1 MNKKELIDKANQT
14 TGHTRVL
21 IEEIWDEMQRLI
33 AEELANGEIVSISG
47 FGRFSTV
54 VKPEKERLNHFTKER
69 ITVPAKVE
77 PKFKFADV
85 FKAQVNR
92 N

>member
-33 AEELANGEIVSISG
+33 AEELAN
-47 FGRFSTV
+47 R
-54 VKPEKERLNHFTKER
+54 
-69 ITVPAKVE
+69 
-77 PKFKFADV
+77 
-85 FKAQVNR
+85 
-92 N
+92 

>member
-21 IEEIWDEMQRLI
+21 LEEIWDEFQRLI
-33 AEELANGEIVSISG
+33 VEELANGNVVSISG
-47 FGRFSTV
+47 FGRFSRV
-54 VKPEKERLNHFTKER
+54 LKPERERLNNFTKER
-69 ITVPAKVE
+69 IIVPAKTE

>member
-21 IEEIWDEMQRLI
+21 LEEIWDEFQRLI
-33 AEELANGEIVSISG
+33 VEELANGNVVSISG

-54 VKPEKERLNHFTKER
+54 FKPERERLNHFTKER
-69 ITVPAKVE
+69 IIVPAKTE